1 MADDDLADFSDEQW
15 EDFLARSHA
24 LKTQV
29 KTVDAA
35 SESEDKIDLPPKV
48 PRGYSCLENVHHSAT
63 SVIHAASIVAFL

>member
-29 KTVDAA
+29 KTA
-35 SESEDKIDLPPKV
+35 SEDKIDLPPKFQNF
-48 PRGYSCLENVHHSAT
+48 PEAIYSYLENVHHSAT